1 MLDRLR
7 RSFPNRAVLARPR
20 VLLAVVAVL
29 AVILA
34 AVLYA
39 VWPRQGSTLERAT
52 SLLPKDTLRIA
63 FTDWSGVRAEMDAAS
78 TGCAAWPQCKGV
90 DVLDDTELGSSSVT
104 ASMGPALAKEFGWGP
119 GTLDWEVLG
128 QARDGQVLIA
138 DVGSADLAAIAK
150 RYEGHGFKA
159 PRKDRLD
166 GAVWKGGPDVL
177 AGVPGL
183 TDGILGNVAFLADE
197 HLLLSSDAAGELA
210 NAVKAARGEG
220 LSWKLTAEVKEPLSA
235 VGFVDDF
242 ACEALSM
249 ATADPGAQAAAAR
262 TVEEAGGVSPLT
274 GYLVALGADRAWT
287 AVFGFESADQARHDA
302 VSRQALA
309 GAEDPGQM
317 ESYPDLFTVSSAE
330 RDDRLVVL
338 HGRAAASSYALSETT
353 QGPVL
358 LASC

>member
-1 MLDRLR
+1 MLDRLPEPISR
-7 RSFPNRAVLARPR
+7 RPR

-29 AVILA
+29 AVVLA

-39 VWPRQGSTLERAT
+39 VWPRQASTLERAT

-63 FTDWSGVRAEMDAAS
+63 FTDWKGVRAELHAGA
-78 TGCAAWPQCKGV
+78 TGCAAWPQCDGV
-90 DVLDDTELGSSSVT
+90 DVLDDGELGSSSVT
-104 ASMGPALAKEFGWGP
+104 ASMGRALPKELGWGP
-119 GTLDWEVLG
+119 RTLDWEVLG

-138 DVGSADLAAIAK
+138 DVGSADLGAIAK
-150 RYEGHGFKA
+150 RYDGHGFKA
-159 PRKDRLD
+159 PRKGRLD
-166 GAVWKGGPDVL
+166 GGVWTGGPDVL
-177 AGVPGL
+177 ATVPGL
-183 TDGILGNVAFLADE
+183 TDEVLGYVAFLSED
-197 HLLLSSDAAGELA
+197 HLLLSSDDPDELA
-210 NAVKAARGEG
+210 KAVKAARDGG
-220 LSWKLTAEVKEPLSA
+220 LSWDLPGEAGEPLSA
-235 VGFVDDF
+235 VGFVGDF

-249 ATADPGAQAAAAR
+249 ADADPGAQATAAR

-287 AVFGFESADQARHDA
+287 AVFGFETADQASHDA
-302 VSRQALA
+302 RTRQSLA
-309 GAEDPGQM
+309 RAEDPGQM

-338 HGRAAASSYALSETT
+338 HGKAARDSYALSETT